1 MGNMVEVFMH
11 DGVLQKKV
19 DNILFLFINYI
30 IYFGTCFKYFSTSP
44 LDPNTIE
51 LLSCIPFGKIS
62 KILSPL
68 MVTAEP
74 PACSINKAMGKHS
87 YNTLNFNVG

>member
-1 MGNMVEVFMH
+1 MH
-11 DGVLQKKV
+11 DGVQKKSRQYF
-19 DNILFLFINYI
+19 IFLFINFYI